1 MKTKMPAP
9 SSSDVHSH
17 DISNNSS
24 HDSLHVKLLTQ
35 AQQVCQKKG
44 ARLTKTREQVFLL
57 LAKQEGAV
65 GAYDLLD
72 ELKKLDTSAKPA
84 TIYRALDFLSKQGFV
99 HKIESI
105 NAFVM
110 CHHFGD
116 CNHPVQLLICDQ
128 CGHVEEIQS
137 NNFDLALRSMADAN
151 GFTISHQIVEAHG
164 RCKACH

>member
-1 MKTKMPAP
+1 MNADKLLSQAKESCQKRGARFTLAREQ
-9 SSSDVHSH
+9 VF
-17 DISNNSS
+17 
-24 HDSLHVKLLTQ
+24 KLLTQ
-35 AQQVCQKKG
+35 HS
-44 ARLTKTREQVFLL
+44 
-57 LAKQEGAV
+57 GAV

-72 ELKKLDTSAKPA
+72 ELKLIDPSAKPA

-110 CHHFGD
+110 CHHFSE
-116 CNHPVQLLICDQ
+116 CNHPVQLLICDN

-137 NNFDLALRSMADAN
+137 SNLDLALRSMADAT

-164 RCKACH
+164 ACQSCS

>member
-1 MKTKMPAP
+1 MTAA
-9 SSSDVHSH
+9 SSET
-17 DISNNSS
+17 
-24 HDSLHVKLLTQ
+24 LLAQ
-35 AQQVCQKKG
+35 AQQVCKNKG
-44 ARLTKTREQVFLL
+44 ARFTQVREQVFLL
-57 LAKQEGAV
+57 LAKHEGAV
-65 GAYDLLD
+65 GAYDLLAQ
-72 ELKKLDTSAKPA
+72 LKEIDAAAKPA

-116 CNHPVQLLICDQ
+116 CDHPVQLLICDK

-164 RCKACH
+164 HCSSCNT

>member
-1 MKTKMPAP
+1 MTAA
-9 SSSDVHSH
+9 SSET
-17 DISNNSS
+17 
-24 HDSLHVKLLTQ
+24 LLAQ
-35 AQQVCQKKG
+35 AQQVCKKKG
-44 ARLTKTREQVFLL
+44 ARFTQVREQVFLL
-57 LAKQEGAV
+57 LAKHEGAV
-65 GAYDLLD
+65 GAYDLLAQ
-72 ELKKLDTSAKPA
+72 LKEIDAAAKPA

-116 CNHPVQLLICDQ
+116 CDHPVQLLICDK

-137 NNFDLALRSMADAN
+137 NNFDLALRSMADTN

-164 RCKACH
+164 HCSSCNT

>member
-1 MKTKMPAP
+1 MSA
-9 SSSDVHSH
+9 SSSET
-17 DISNNSS
+17 
-24 HDSLHVKLLTQ
+24 LLAQ
-35 AQQVCQKKG
+35 AQQVCTKKG
-44 ARLTKTREQVFLL
+44 ARFTKVREQVFLL
-57 LAKQEGAV
+57 LAKSEGAV
-65 GAYDLLD
+65 GAYDLLAQ
-72 ELKKLDTSAKPA
+72 LKEIDAAAKPA
-84 TIYRALDFLSKQGFV
+84 TIYRALDFLSTQGFV

-116 CNHPVQLLICDQ
+116 CDHPVQLLICDQ

-164 RCKACH
+164 SCRICND

>member
-1 MKTKMPAP
+1 MTA
-9 SSSDVHSH
+9 SSSET
-17 DISNNSS
+17 
-24 HDSLHVKLLTQ
+24 LLAQ
-35 AQQVCQKKG
+35 AQQVCNKKG
-44 ARLTKTREQVFLL
+44 ARFTKVREQVFLL
-57 LAKQEGAV
+57 LAKHKGAV
-65 GAYDLLD
+65 GAYDLLAQ
-72 ELKKLDTSAKPA
+72 LKEIDAAAKPA

-137 NNFDLALRSMADAN
+137 NNFDLALRSMADAS

-164 RCKACH
+164 NCKACITT

>member
-1 MKTKMPAP
+1 MMLNWKKFIILTVMTAE
-9 SSSDVHSH
+9 
-17 DISNNSS
+17 N
-24 HDSLHVKLLTQ
+24 LLIQ
-35 AQQVCQKKG
+35 AQQACQKKG

-57 LAKQEGAV
+57 LAQQKGAA

-72 ELKKLDTSAKPA
+72 ELKKLDPAAKPA

-116 CNHPVQLLICDQ
+116 CNHPVQLLICDE

-164 RCKACH
+164 HCNACQP

>member
-1 MKTKMPAP
+1 MTASQPET
-9 SSSDVHSH
+9 
-17 DISNNSS
+17 
-24 HDSLHVKLLTQ
+24 LLAQ
-35 AQQVCQKKG
+35 AQQVCKRKG
-44 ARLTKTREQVFLL
+44 ARLTKVREQVLLL
-57 LAKQEGAV
+57 LAEHEGAV
-65 GAYDLLD
+65 GAYDLLAQ
-72 ELKKLDTSAKPA
+72 LKEIDSAAKPA

-116 CNHPVQLLICDQ
+116 CDHPVQLLICDQ

-137 NNFDLALRSMADAN
+137 NNFDLALRTMADAN

-164 RCKACH
+164 NCKTCTN

>member
-1 MKTKMPAP
+1 MSA
-9 SSSDVHSH
+9 SSSET
-17 DISNNSS
+17 
-24 HDSLHVKLLTQ
+24 LLAQ
-35 AQQVCQKKG
+35 AQQVCTKKG
-44 ARLTKTREQVFLL
+44 ARFTKVREQVFLL
-57 LAKQEGAV
+57 LAKSEGAV

-72 ELKKLDTSAKPA
+72 QLKEIDAAAKPA
-84 TIYRALDFLSKQGFV
+84 TIYRALDFLSTQGFV

-116 CNHPVQLLICDQ
+116 CDHPVQLLMCDQ
-128 CGHVEEIQS
+128 CGHVDEIQS

-164 RCKACH
+164 SCRTCNG

>member
-1 MKTKMPAP
+1 MTASQPET
-9 SSSDVHSH
+9 
-17 DISNNSS
+17 
-24 HDSLHVKLLTQ
+24 LLAQ
-35 AQQVCQKKG
+35 AQQVCKRKG
-44 ARLTKTREQVFLL
+44 ARLTKVREQVLLL
-57 LAKQEGAV
+57 LAEHEGAV
-65 GAYDLLD
+65 GAYDLLAQ
-72 ELKKLDTSAKPA
+72 LKEIDSAAKPA

-116 CNHPVQLLICDQ
+116 CDHPVQLLICDQ

-164 RCKACH
+164 KCKTCTN

>member
-1 MKTKMPAP
+1 MSA
-9 SSSDVHSH
+9 SSSET
-17 DISNNSS
+17 
-24 HDSLHVKLLTQ
+24 LLAQ
-35 AQQVCQKKG
+35 AQQVCIKKG
-44 ARLTKTREQVFLL
+44 ARFTKVREQVFLL
-57 LAKQEGAV
+57 LAKSEGAV

-72 ELKKLDTSAKPA
+72 QLKKIDAAAKPA
-84 TIYRALDFLSKQGFV
+84 TIYRALDFLSTQGFV

-116 CNHPVQLLICDQ
+116 CDHPVQLLICDQ

-164 RCKACH
+164 SCRTCNG

>member
-1 MKTKMPAP
+1 MTA
-9 SSSDVHSH
+9 STL
-17 DISNNSS
+17 SNSM
-24 HDSLHVKLLTQ
+24 HEKLLAQ

-44 ARLTKTREQVFLL
+44 ARFTKTREQVFLL
-57 LAKQEGAV
+57 LAKHEGAI
-65 GAYDLLD
+65 GAYDLLA
-72 ELKKLDTSAKPA
+72 ELKELDQAAKPA

-116 CNHPVQLLICDQ
+116 CNHPVQLLICDE

-137 NNFDLALRSMADAN
+137 NNFDLALRSMADAS

-164 RCKACH
+164 HCSVCQ